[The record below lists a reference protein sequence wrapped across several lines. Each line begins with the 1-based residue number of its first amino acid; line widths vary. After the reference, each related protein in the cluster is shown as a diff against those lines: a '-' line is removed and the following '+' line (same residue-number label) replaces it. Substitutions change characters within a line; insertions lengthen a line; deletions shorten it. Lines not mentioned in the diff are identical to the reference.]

1 MRRIA
6 IFCDGTW
13 NSPRIPI
20 TTNVH
25 KLQKAVKHE
34 PENGQ
39 ISKYFTGI
47 GTTDV
52 YYGSFRQKL
61 HKYGGGAFG
70 WGLDVKVKE
79 AYQYIAE
86 NYREGDEIYLFGFS
100 RGAFTARSVAGM
112 IRKCGIVT
120 DTTPAGINA
129 AFELYRQKGAANAPD
144 TDHIWSAR
152 RAMSPN
158 FATSQD
164 DLDKRGDHSKLVKIA
179 YLGIWDTV
187 GARGLPLAIL
197 GPVAMLW
204 NRRYKFHDMQ
214 LSSLVR
220 SARHAVA
227 VDERRVFYKPAL
239 WDNLDG
245 KEGLN
250 KGNDDS
256 PLRNYQQMW
265 FIGNHGIVGGSAEAQ
280 QLAAI
285 PLMWV
290 LNGAGRLT
298 RDKHVIF
305 PPVAE
310 NPLVDADEIVPKSFI
325 LKSWRKGPRPEQAHH
340 IHHTVTKRMRARPDY
355 RPGSLVKRRNMF
367 SRIKGLFSPDSTPDT
382 TQEQ

>member
-25 KLQKAVKHE
+25 KLQKAVKHM

-39 ISKYFTGI
+39 ISKYFSGI
-47 GTTDV
+47 GTINRF
-52 YYGSFRQKL
+52 SSPFRQVFN
-61 HKYGGGAFG
+61 KYGGGAFG
-70 WGLDVKVKE
+70 WGLDTKVKE
-79 AYQYIAE
+79 AYQFIAE
-86 NYREGDEIYLFGFS
+86 NYRSGDEIYLFGFS

-112 IRKCGIVT
+112 IRKCGIVK

-129 AFELYRQKGAANAPD
+129 AFELYRKKGPQNAPD
-144 TDHIWSAR
+144 TDHIWAER
-152 RAMSPN
+152 RTLSPQ
-158 FATSQD
+158 FATSTK
-164 DLDKRGDHSKLVKIA
+164 DLEKRADSSEIVKIA

-197 GPVAMLW
+197 GPVAMFW

-245 KEGLN
+245 EKGLN
-250 KGNDDS
+250 KGDDTN
-256 PLRNYQQMW
+256 PLRAYQQQW
-265 FIGNHGIVGGSAEAQ
+265 FIGNHGIVGGSGLAQ
-280 QLAAI
+280 PLAAI

-290 LNGAGRLT
+290 LGGAGRLVL
-298 RDKHVIF
+298 DSSVIF
-305 PPVAE
+305 PPSRE
-310 NPLVDADEIVPKSFI
+310 NALVDADEITPKVSP
-325 LKSWRKGPRPEQAHH
+325 LMAWRQGPTPDKAHH
-340 IHHTVTKRMRARPDY
+340 IHPSVTRRMRERSDY
-355 RPGSLVKRRNMF
+355 RPKSLTNT
-367 SRIKGLFSPDSTPDT
+367 SS
-382 TQEQ
+382 